1 MPVIGLPNKQD
12 QYMLDI
18 LVMDLP
24 DHERVV
30 RVRVELTWVT
40 EGAFVAIAKV
50 SHGDKFRRY
59 SAHGDTVEDAL
70 LELAATII
78 LRYPIE
84 KNQVVDIG
92 IPTAK
97 IVNTKAFQKVFDAI
111 NEAIND

>member
-1 MPVIGLPNKQD
+1 MPVIGLANMQD

-18 LVMDLP
+18 LVMALP
-24 DHERVV
+24 DNERVV

-50 SHGDKFRRY
+50 SHKDTFRRY
-59 SAHGDTVEDAL
+59 SAHGNTVEDAL

-78 LRYPIE
+78 IRYPLENREI
-84 KNQVVDIG
+84 VDIG

-97 IVNTKAFQKVFDAI
+97 IVSTKVWQ
-111 NEAIND
+111 